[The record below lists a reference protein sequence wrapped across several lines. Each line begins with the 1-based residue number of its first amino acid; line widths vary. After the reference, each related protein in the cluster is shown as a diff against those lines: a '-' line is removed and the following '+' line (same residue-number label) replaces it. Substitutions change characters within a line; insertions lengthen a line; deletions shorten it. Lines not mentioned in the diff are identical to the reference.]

1 MLIDY
6 ANWSWAVW
14 CSTSMFYIRFS
25 TWAENLVE
33 LDTLG
38 KRGVP
43 LVWARAEQILDRLD
57 LTHSI
62 DLYDLYNSYIDLS
75 DHCTVLCFCINDLRP
90 WAGLQGLE
98 GKASTWATLEF
109 KWASSSLKAM
119 SPQISNSDVGLRRQC
134 RYVQIPL
141 IGAFYFQAIG
151 LQVAEHKNADQE
163 NLFPPKASIG

>member
-1 MLIDY
+1 
-6 ANWSWAVW
+6 
-14 CSTSMFYIRFS
+14 MFYIRFS

-98 GKASTWATLEF
+98 GKAST
-109 KWASSSLKAM
+109 
-119 SPQISNSDVGLRRQC
+119 
-134 RYVQIPL
+134 
-141 IGAFYFQAIG
+141 
-151 LQVAEHKNADQE
+151 
-163 NLFPPKASIG
+163 